1 MLGGDMLG
9 RILPDRLSHWLVALV
24 VGGILVTQALAL
36 SLYHADRMQA
46 LETAQS
52 RQAAECVAGFA
63 QLLKA
68 ELPAHRRMMMR
79 PLMFAHRMDGR
90 PEPAP
95 GISGDRQPPS
105 GRSGAD
111 EPPNG
116 PPPPDG
122 SSPDGPPPDGPPP
135 EGMHA
140 PDGTHPLDGTHPPP
154 NFMIHLPEMEI
165 DHGAIF
171 DRPHLLAHIQAESV
185 LPDGTRL
192 TLDAPRTLS
201 RFLTPTFATYI
212 AAVMAVGIVG
222 AIWSVSLAT
231 KPLSR
236 LSEAAD
242 RFGADV
248 HAPPIAE
255 IGPREVRHAA
265 AAFNRMQRRL
275 RQFVMDRTRMLAAI
289 SHDLR
294 TPLTRMRLRTE
305 MMDEGEPRAKMLA
318 DLQEMEDM
326 VGATLAFARDENAD
340 EPSRPIDLAAL
351 METIAADARD
361 MDQPVSL
368 APAGGPV
375 GAASLTVQMRP
386 RAMKR
391 AIVNIVDNAVRYGGP
406 TELSLVRDRDEAVLT
421 IADHGPGIPEAE
433 RENVL
438 RPFYRCEGSRSRDT
452 GGIGLGL
459 SIASD
464 TISAHGGKL
473 ELSETPGGGLT
484 VEVRLP
490 AGI

>member
-1 MLGGDMLG
+1 MLAGNMLG

-24 VGGILVTQALAL
+24 VGGILLTQALAL
-36 SLYHADRMQA
+36 SLYHADRMRA

-63 QLLKA
+63 QILRA
-68 ELPAHRRMMMR
+68 ESPEHRRMMMR
-79 PLMFAHRMDGR
+79 PLMRAHRLEDR
-90 PEPAP
+90 PLSAP
-95 GISGDRQPPS
+95 DISGDPPLWEAHR
-105 GRSGAD
+105 G
-111 EPPNG
+111 
-116 PPPPDG
+116 
-122 SSPDGPPPDGPPP
+122 PDGPPPDGPPP
-135 EGMHA
+135 DGLPPDGPASGGPPPNGPPPNGLHP
-140 PDGTHPLDGTHPPP
+140 PDGTHPPDGMHPPP
-154 NFMIHLPEMEI
+154 NFLIHLPEMGER
-165 DHGAIF
+165 GPPGF
-171 DRPHLLAHIQAESV
+171 DGPRFLQHVQAESV

-192 TLDAPRTLS
+192 TLDAPQRLN
-201 RFLTPTFATYI
+201 RFFTSSFAAYI
-212 AAVMAVGIVG
+212 AAVIAVGMIG
-222 AIWSVSLAT
+222 SIWSVSLAT

-248 HAPPIAE
+248 HAAPIAE
-255 IGPREVRHAA
+255 TGPREVKHAA

-294 TPLTRMRLRTE
+294 TPLTRMRLRAE
-305 MMDEGEPRAKMLA
+305 MMDEGEQRTKMLS
-318 DLQEMEDM
+318 DLQEMEEM
-326 VGATLAFARDENAD
+326 VGAALAFARDESAD

-368 APAGGPV
+368 APAG
-375 GAASLTVQMRP
+375 SLTVQMRP
-386 RAMKR
+386 RTLKR
-391 AIVNIVDNAVRYGGP
+391 AIVNIVDNAVRYGGR
-406 TELSLVRDRDEAVLT
+406 TELSLVRDRDEAV
-421 IADHGPGIPEAE
+421 IRIVDHGPGIAESE

-473 ELSETPGGGLT
+473 ALSETPGGGLT

-490 AGI
+490 AGG

>member
-1 MLGGDMLG
+1 MLGGRVLG

-24 VGGILVTQALAL
+24 IGGILLTQALAL
-36 SLYHADRMQA
+36 SLYHADRMRA
-46 LETAQS
+46 LEAAQS

-68 ELPAHRRMMMR
+68 ESPAHRRMMMR
-79 PLMFAHRMDGR
+79 PLMLGHRMDSR
-90 PEPAP
+90 PEAAP
-95 GISGDRQPPS
+95 GINERHGPEGSQPEGS
-105 GRSGAD
+105 
-111 EPPNG
+111 PPG
-116 PPPPDG
+116 G
-122 SSPDGPPPDGPPP
+122 TLPDGPPSEGPPP

-140 PDGTHPLDGTHPPP
+140 PDGTHPPDGNHPPP
-154 NFMIHLPEMEI
+154 NFLIHLPPMGE
-165 DHGAIF
+165 HGPPPF
-171 DRPHLLAHIQAESV
+171 GEPRFFAHIQAESI

-192 TLDAPRTLS
+192 TLDAPQPLS
-201 RFLTPTFATYI
+201 RFLTPTFAAYI
-212 AAVMAVGIVG
+212 AAVMAVGMIG
-222 AIWSVSLAT
+222 SIWSVSLAT

-248 HAPPIAE
+248 HAPPVAE
-255 IGPREVRHAA
+255 TGPREVKQAA

-275 RQFVMDRTRMLAAI
+275 RQFVTDRTRMLAAI

-294 TPLTRMRLRTE
+294 TPLTRMRLRAE
-305 MMDEGEPRAKMLA
+305 MMEEGEQRAKILT
-318 DLQEMEDM
+318 DLQEMEEM

-351 METIAADARD
+351 METITADARD

-368 APAGGPV
+368 ITAKR
-375 GAASLTVQMRP
+375 LTVQMRP
-386 RAMKR
+386 RTFKR
-391 AIVNIVDNAVRYGGP
+391 AIVNVIDNAVRYGGGADIDV
-406 TELSLVRDRDEAVLT
+406 TRDHDEAVIR
-421 IADHGPGIPEAE
+421 IADHGPGIPLSE
-433 RENVL
+433 RESVL

-464 TISAHGGKL
+464 TISAHGGKMA
-473 ELSETPGGGLT
+473 LSETPGGGLT

-490 AGI
+490 VAV

>member
-1 MLGGDMLG
+1 VLRRL
-9 RILPDRLSHWLVALV
+9 LPDRLSHWLVALV

-46 LETAQS
+46 LESAQS

-63 QLLKA
+63 QMLKA
-68 ELPAHRRMMMR
+68 ESPAHRRMMMR

-90 PEPAP
+90 PEAARNFPNL
-95 GISGDRQPPS
+95 SPPDDH
-105 GRSGAD
+105 G
-111 EPPNG
+111 G
-116 PPPPDG
+116 PPPENSPQDGAQPDN
-122 SSPDGPPPDGPPP
+122 STPDGPPP
-135 EGMHA
+135 EGMP
-140 PDGTHPLDGTHPPP
+140 PDGMHPPGGLPPPP
-154 NFMIHLPEMEI
+154 NFLIHLPEMGEF
-165 DHGAIF
+165 GPPPF
-171 DRPHLLAHIQAESV
+171 GEPFLEHIHAESI

-192 TLDAPRTLS
+192 TLDSPQPLS
-201 RFLTPTFATYI
+201 RFFTPSFAAYI
-212 AAVMAVGIVG
+212 AAVVAVGMLG
-222 AIWSVSLAT
+222 SIWSVSLAT

-255 IGPREVRHAA
+255 TGPREVKQAA
-265 AAFNRMQRRL
+265 TAFNRMQRRL

-294 TPLTRMRLRTE
+294 TPLTRMRLRAE
-305 MMDEGEPRAKMLA
+305 MMEDGEQRTKMLA

-326 VGATLAFARDENAD
+326 VGASLAFARDENAD
-340 EPSRPIDLAAL
+340 EPSTPIDLAAL

-361 MDQPVSL
+361 MEQPVKL
-368 APAGGPV
+368 ATDG
-375 GAASLTVQMRP
+375 SLTVQMRP
-386 RAMKR
+386 RALKR
-391 AIVNIVDNAVRYGGP
+391 AIVNILDNAVRYAGGAQM
-406 TELSLVRDRDEAVLT
+406 TLTRDHDEAVLR

-438 RPFYRCEGSRSRDT
+438 RPFYRCETSRSRDT

-464 TISAHGGKL
+464 TISAHGGKMA
-473 ELSETPGGGLT
+473 LSETPGGGLT

-490 AGI
+490 AAV

>member
-1 MLGGDMLG
+1 MLG

-24 VGGILVTQALAL
+24 VGGILLTQALAL
-36 SLYHADRMQA
+36 SLYHADRMRA
-46 LETAQS
+46 LEATQS

-63 QLLKA
+63 QILRA
-68 ELPAHRRMMMR
+68 ESPEHRRMMMR
-79 PLMFAHRMDGR
+79 PLMRAHRMEDR
-90 PEPAP
+90 PLSAP
-95 GISGDRQPPS
+95 DISGDPPRVVS
-105 GRSGAD
+105 HLEGPPPGEPSDGPPPDRA
-111 EPPNG
+111 PPNG
-116 PPPPDG
+116 AL
-122 SSPDGPPPDGPPP
+122 PDGPPP
-135 EGMHA
+135 EEIHA
-140 PDGTHPLDGTHPPP
+140 SDSNHPPDGRRPPP
-154 NFMIHLPEMEI
+154 NFLIHLPEMGE
-165 DHGAIF
+165 HGPPAF
-171 DRPHLLAHIQAESV
+171 AEPRFLQHIQAESV

-192 TLDAPRTLS
+192 TLDTRPTLN
-201 RFLTPTFATYI
+201 RFFTPTFVTYI
-212 AAVMAVGIVG
+212 AAVMAVGMIG
-222 AIWSVSLAT
+222 SIWSVALAT

-255 IGPREVRHAA
+255 NGPREVKHAA

-294 TPLTRMRLRTE
+294 TPLTRMRLRAE
-305 MMDEGEPRAKMLA
+305 MMDEGEQRTKMLS
-318 DLQEMEDM
+318 DLQEMEEM
-326 VGATLAFARDENAD
+326 VGAALAFARDESAD

-351 METIAADARD
+351 METITADARD

-368 APAGGPV
+368 AAAG
-375 GAASLTVQMRP
+375 SLTVLMRP
-386 RAMKR
+386 RALKR
-391 AIVNIVDNAVRYGGP
+391 AIVNIVDNAVRYGGR
-406 TELSLVRDRDEAVLT
+406 TELTLGRDHDEAV
-421 IADHGPGIPEAE
+421 IRIVDHGPGIPESE

-473 ELSETPGGGLT
+473 ALSETPGGGLT

-490 AGI
+490 VGG

>member
-1 MLGGDMLG
+1 MLG

-36 SLYHADRMQA
+36 SLYHADRMRA
-46 LETAQS
+46 LEAAQS
-52 RQAAECVAGFA
+52 RQAAECVEGFA

-68 ELPAHRRMMMR
+68 ESPAHRRMMMR
-79 PLMFAHRMDGR
+79 PLMFAHRLDGR
-90 PEPAP
+90 PEAAP
-95 GISGDRQPPS
+95 DLSERHG
-105 GRSGAD
+105 
-111 EPPNG
+111 
-116 PPPPDG
+116 
-122 SSPDGPPPDGPPP
+122 PDGPPPEGSPPGGTPPDGAPP

-140 PDGTHPLDGTHPPP
+140 PDGTHPPDGIHPPP
-154 NFMIHLPEMEI
+154 NFLIHLPEMGE
-165 DHGAIF
+165 HGPPPF
-171 DRPHLLAHIQAESV
+171 GEPRFFAHIQAESV

-192 TLDAPRTLS
+192 TLDAPQPLS
-201 RFLTPTFATYI
+201 RFLTPTFAAYI
-212 AAVMAVGIVG
+212 AAVIAVGMIG
-222 AIWSVSLAT
+222 SAWSVSLAT

-248 HAPPIAE
+248 HASPVAE
-255 IGPREVRHAA
+255 TGPREVKHAA

-275 RQFVMDRTRMLAAI
+275 RQFITDRTRMLAAI

-294 TPLTRMRLRTE
+294 TPLTRMRLRAE
-305 MMDEGEPRAKMLA
+305 MMEEGEQRTKILT

-340 EPSRPIDLAAL
+340 EPGRP
-351 METIAADARD
+351 
-361 MDQPVSL
+361 SL
-368 APAGGPV
+368 TTAE
-375 GAASLTVQMRP
+375 SLTVQMRP
-386 RAMKR
+386 RTFKR
-391 AIVNIVDNAVRYGGP
+391 AIVNIIDNAVRYGGGA
-406 TELSLVRDRDEAVLT
+406 EIDVGRDRDEVVIR
-421 IADHGPGIPEAE
+421 IADHGPGIPESE

-464 TISAHGGKL
+464 TISAHGGKMA
-473 ELSETPGGGLT
+473 LSETSGGGLT

-490 AGI
+490 AAV